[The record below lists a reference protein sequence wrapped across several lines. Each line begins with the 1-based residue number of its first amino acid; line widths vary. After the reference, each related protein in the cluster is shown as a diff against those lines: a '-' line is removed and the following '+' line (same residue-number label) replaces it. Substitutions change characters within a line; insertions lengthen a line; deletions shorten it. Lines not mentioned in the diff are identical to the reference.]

1 MLFIPLIISII
12 LLCISIY
19 IELNIYKSS
28 KSKEFILSLDTIE
41 QENIY
46 KRYVSERLI
55 LYFQGQI
62 IGFIIAIIFSLFLK
76 NYNILIFSIIIYL
89 SSLLFMI
96 LYPKKIHMIDNLTSQ
111 NQNILWRQFQQEKKI
126 KNYITSILNI
136 FSFCIIGKLIKDY
149 L

>member
-1 MLFIPLIISII
+1 
-12 LLCISIY
+12 
-19 IELNIYKSS
+19 
-28 KSKEFILSLDTIE
+28 
-41 QENIY
+41 
-46 KRYVSERLI
+46 
-55 LYFQGQI
+55 
-62 IGFIIAIIFSLFLK
+62 
-76 NYNILIFSIIIYL
+76 
-89 SSLLFMI
+89 MI